1 MANKRK
7 RGNGTGSI
15 FKRLD
20 DNGKVIGWRG
30 QQYIG
35 DKRKSYSGKTQ
46 QEVVDKMSLDRADYS
61 RGVFVPDDD
70 TTVGEWCEYWLEHKK
85 KPYVKEQTYIHQRN
99 YIYKYFL
106 PYLKD
111 VRLQDLTP
119 ELIQATYHKVFVEG
133 TTANGKPFSDGT
145 IHQATACFKGCLRD
159 AVLQGKLTSNPH
171 DRVTRPKGVA
181 PKKVRPYSPEEQQK
195 IVDFCKTSSNYLD
208 GLFYFLIATGM
219 RVGEAIVLTWDD
231 IDLRKQTVTINK
243 TLVENRG
250 SVIVQDEPKTSKGNR
265 TIKISDNVIKFLR
278 KRKQEMDPEQNC
290 KKLVFPN
297 KRNNYIREHI
307 LRERFQ
313 KVCAIL
319 DIDYHDGLHSL
330 RHSWGTRCLERNVP
344 IKVVS
349 EMLGH
354 EDVLTTMNI
363 YQSVLPG
370 QQEEV
375 ATIMNDLF

>member
-1 MANKRK
+1 MSRRT
-7 RGNGTGSI
+7 RGNGEGSV
-15 FKRLD
+15 FQRRD
-20 DNGKVIGWRG
+20 SNGKVIGWRG

-35 DKRKSYSGKTQ
+35 SQRKSYSGKTKQ
-46 QEVVDKMSLDRADYS
+46 DVIDKMALDRADYN
-61 RGVFVPDDD
+61 RGVYVPDDD
-70 TTVGEWCEYWLEHKK
+70 TTVGEWCQYWLEHKK
-85 KPYVKEQTYIHQRN
+85 KPSVKEQTYLHQRN
-99 YIYKYFL
+99 YLCKYIL
-106 PYLKD
+106 PYLED

-119 ELIQATYHKVFVEG
+119 EMIQDTYHMVFVEG
-133 TTANGKPFSDGT
+133 VTANGNAFADGT

-159 AVLQGKLTSNPH
+159 AVSQGKLTVNPH
-171 DRVTRPKGVA
+171 DKVTRPKGVA
-181 PKKVRPYSPEEQQK
+181 PKKVRPYSPEDQEK
-195 IVDFCKTSSNYLD
+195 IVKFCKNSDNVYD
-208 GLFYFLIATGM
+208 GLFYLLIATGM
-219 RVGEAIVLTWDD
+219 RVGEAVVLRWDD
-231 IDLRKQTVTINK
+231 IDLRKKTITINK
-243 TLVENRG
+243 TLVETHG
-250 SVIVQDEPKTSKGNR
+250 SVTVQDEPKTSKGNR
-265 TIKISDNVIKFLR
+265 TIKISDNVVRFLK
-278 KRKQEMDPEQNC
+278 KRKQESDPEQNI
-290 KKLVFPN
+290 KNLVFPN
-297 KRNNYIREHI
+297 MRNQYMREHL

-319 DIDYHDGLHSL
+319 DIEYHDGLHSL